1 MIFSAEYLIAQPE
14 PQLTT
19 NDGCWLSIPF
29 LSFSCEEE
37 IDLSLIDRL
46 AFSLLSFML
55 FPLQLERPLYFDPF
69 GQTGFAH
76 FGHNIIAPCKVLVQG
91 SILFYPFRDSGFS

>member
-46 AFSLLSFML
+46 AFSLLSFI
-55 FPLQLERPLYFDPF
+55 FYVISFTANKCTKEN
-69 GQTGFAH
+69 
-76 FGHNIIAPCKVLVQG
+76 HNKY
-91 SILFYPFRDSGFS
+91 SICFHSLLLKSFFYLSI

>member
-29 LSFSCEEE
+29 LSFSYEEE

-55 FPLQLERPLYFDPF
+55 FPLQPI
-69 GQTGFAH
+69 
-76 FGHNIIAPCKVLVQG
+76 NIQRKITIN
-91 SILFYPFRDSGFS
+91 ILFVFILCFLKVSFTCLYD